1 MFAASLALGCEKDA
15 STVEILAPQRIGSA
29 EVPLSRAGSIA
40 LLSDE
45 ATACVID
52 SYEVQVRCVDRNG
65 TVIGAFGRE
74 GEGPGEFGSLSQLVG
89 GPDGSV
95 GTVDNGLD
103 RFSVFGPSG
112 ILTTEVELP
121 GAAITMN
128 PVWRFSET
136 LAGVSITTFDP
147 DVIAAGAGPGGL
159 STLFEID
166 IASGAVVRE
175 EEVPPVE
182 AEVECGR
189 VIYGLPNPAGG
200 WVFIACEGHLIFVGD
215 GAETTLIQAP
225 TYTGELPTDRD
236 VAAWTEVRTG
246 MQRIGIG
253 LDQEALDRYRTE
265 PKNYHLVLGQQK
277 FDDQGRFWIATQR
290 DRDDFSYLDVYLPS
304 DAAFLGSV
312 RVHDR
317 IEGFDL
323 VGSTLVVV
331 VERQLAPDDP
341 DGIPSRAV
349 GWYDVGEWQQGG
361 ESPL

>member
-1 MFAASLALGCEKDA
+1 M
-15 STVEILAPQRIGSA
+15 
-29 EVPLSRAGSIA
+29 
-40 LLSDE
+40 
-45 ATACVID
+45 
-52 SYEVQVRCVDRNG
+52 
-65 TVIGAFGRE
+65 
-74 GEGPGEFGSLSQLVG
+74 
-89 GPDGSV
+89 
-95 GTVDNGLD
+95 
-103 RFSVFGPSG
+103 
-112 ILTTEVELP
+112 
-121 GAAITMN
+121 
-128 PVWRFSET
+128 
-136 LAGVSITTFDP
+136 
-147 DVIAAGAGPGGL
+147 
-159 STLFEID
+159 
-166 IASGAVVRE
+166 
-175 EEVPPVE
+175 
-182 AEVECGR
+182 
-189 VIYGLPNPAGG
+189 
-200 WVFIACEGHLIFVGD
+200 FIACEGHLIFVGD

-349 GWYDVGEWQQGG
+349 DWYDVGEWQQGG